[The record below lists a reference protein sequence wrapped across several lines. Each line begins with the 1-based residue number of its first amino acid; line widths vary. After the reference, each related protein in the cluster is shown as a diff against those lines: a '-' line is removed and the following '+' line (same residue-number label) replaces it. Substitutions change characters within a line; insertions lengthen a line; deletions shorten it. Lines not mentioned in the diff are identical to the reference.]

1 MADAYLGQL
10 SLVAF
15 NFNPCGPYNWLPA
28 AGQILSIYQFS
39 ALFSLLGTMYGG
51 DGRSTFG
58 LPNLQGNVAVG
69 FGQGPN
75 LQNYVQGET
84 GGQTTVTLQPPQS
97 ANHTHVPMGAS
108 HPASPTLPATNAF
121 AEPASNLPIYSK
133 STSPLSQMSGSDV
146 SFVGGNGPHNNL
158 MPFLGLNWIIAITG
172 IFPPRS

>member
-1 MADAYLGQL
+1 MADAISRSTVAGRIQL
-10 SLVAF
+10 QSR
-15 NFNPCGPYNWLPA
+15 GPYNWLPA

-58 LPNLQGNVAVG
+58 LPNLQGNVAMG

-84 GGQTTVTLQPPQS
+84 GGETTVTLQPPQS
-97 ANHTHVPMGAS
+97 ANHTHVPMGPP
-108 HPASPTLPATNAF
+108 HPANPTLPANNAF

-146 SFVGGNGPHNNL
+146 SFV
-158 MPFLGLNWIIAITG
+158 ATG
-172 IFPPRS
+172 RTTT